1 MTQTANTKIVAR
13 PIKPFESDL
22 LIGHERC
29 TLRFVTPPGGHD
41 LQANHPP
48 QGGWTHD
55 ALEAVV
61 PPTVEPWDAF
71 LGTQWVGSSE
81 I

>member
-1 MTQTANTKIVAR
+1 MIVAR
-13 PIKPFESDL
+13 PIKPFEADL
-22 LIGHERC
+22 LIGHEHC
-29 TLRFVTPPGGHD
+29 TLCFVTAPGGKI
-41 LQANHPP
+41 LPASNPP

-71 LGTQWVGSSE
+71 LGNQWVGRSE